1 MAIRIRFLSLVLL
14 VFSIGAGGGG
24 SASRAFFAAF
34 TGTTA
39 HQLSP
44 EGQSALTKMIDSGRL
59 SDLQCPNFSTYQVPV
74 RNFYESTGHDLVWLR
89 DAQLTSQARGLIAL
103 LESADKK
110 GLNPEDYDGPKWAAR
125 VQTLGKNSEYGLIS
139 FDLALTV
146 SAMRYASDVH
156 LGRVNPHEV
165 GVNFDV
171 DAKKINLAEFLK
183 HNVVD
188 TSDVE
193 AAFQQLEP
201 TFPEYLQTEKA
212 LQAYEEQAE
221 DGDAKKSVTTRVN
234 QLELALE
241 RWRWIPFGSSQPVIV
256 VNIPEFQLR
265 AYDEEYN
272 PVMTMRVLDGKA
284 NGKNDTP
291 SFGGR
296 MQSVIFRPYWNVPAS
311 IERAEL
317 LPRIEAN
324 PGYIASHA
332 YEVVGANGRVAGG
345 DVVSGL
351 RSGRLGIRQRP
362 GAHNALGL
370 VKFNFPNEYDVYMHD
385 TPAVKLFSKSQRDLT
400 HGCIRVQKPEELAE
414 WVLRFNS
421 GWDSDRIHAAMEGSG
436 TVPVNLVHPF
446 PVFIVYMTATA
457 DENGEAHF
465 FDDIYGK
472 DEALRRALAQRK
484 ACSGAD

>member
-1 MAIRIRFLSLVLL
+1 MAIRVRFFSLLLL

-24 SASRAFFAAF
+24 PTHSAFFAAL
-34 TGTTA
+34 TGATA
-39 HQLSP
+39 HQLSS
-44 EGQSALTKMIDSGRL
+44 EGQSVLMKMINAGRL
-59 SDLQCPNFSTYQVPV
+59 PDLQCANFSAYELPLQ
-74 RNFYESTGHDLVWLR
+74 NFYESMGRDLVWLH
-89 DAQLTSQARGLIAL
+89 DAELTSQARGLIAL

-110 GLNPEDYDGPKWAAR
+110 GLSPEDYDGPKWAAR
-125 VQTLGKNSEYGLIS
+125 VQTLQRNSSESDLIR
-139 FDLALTV
+139 FDLALTI
-146 SAMRYASDVH
+146 SALRYASDVH
-156 LGRVNPHEV
+156 LGRIDPHQV
-165 GVNFDV
+165 GVNYDV
-171 DAKKINLAEFLK
+171 DAKRIDLAEFLK

-188 TSDVE
+188 APDVT

-221 DGDAKKSVTTRVN
+221 DGEAKKTLTTRVN

-241 RWRWIPFGSSQPVIV
+241 RWRWIPSGSAQPVIV
-256 VNIPEFQLR
+256 VNVPEFQLR
-265 AYDEEYN
+265 AYDEDHHL
-272 PVMTMRVLDGKA
+272 VMTMRVLDGKA

-291 SFGGR
+291 LFGGR

-317 LPRIEAN
+317 LPRIEGN

-332 YEVVGANGRVAGG
+332 YEVVDARGRVAGGG

-351 RSGRLGIRQRP
+351 RSGRLAIRQRP

-385 TPAVKLFSKSQRDLT
+385 TPAVKLFSKSRRDLT

-421 GWDSDRIHAAMEGSG
+421 GWDSDQIHAAMEGSR
-436 TVPVNLVHPF
+436 TVPVSLVHPF

-457 DENGEAHF
+457 DENDEAHF
-465 FDDIYGK
+465 FDDIYGL

-484 ACSGAD
+484 ACSG

>member
-1 MAIRIRFLSLVLL
+1 MLAIRTRFFSLLL
-14 VFSIGAGGGG
+14 LILTIGAGAGRPT
-24 SASRAFFAAF
+24 SHEFFAAL
-34 TGTTA
+34 TGAT
-39 HQLSP
+39 SS
-44 EGQSALTKMIDSGRL
+44 EDQSALMKIIDSGRL
-59 SDLQCPNFSTYQVPV
+59 SELQCPNFSAYQAPV
-74 RNFYESTGHDLVWLR
+74 RNFYESMGRGLVWLR
-89 DAQLTSQARGLIAL
+89 DAELTSQARGLIAL
-103 LESADKK
+103 LETADKK

-125 VQTLGKNSEYGLIS
+125 VQTLGKNSEYGLIG

-146 SAMRYASDVH
+146 SAMRYASDLH
-156 LGRVNPHEV
+156 LGRVDPHQV
-165 GVNFDV
+165 GINYDV
-171 DAKKINLAEFLK
+171 DVKKINLAEFLK
-183 HNVVD
+183 HSVVD
-188 TSDVE
+188 ASDVA

-201 TFPEYLQTEKA
+201 TFPEYLQTEEA

-221 DGDAKKSVTTRVN
+221 DGDARQAVTTRVN

-317 LPRIEAN
+317 LPRIEGN

-332 YEVVGANGRVAGG
+332 YEVVDAHGRVAGG
-345 DVVSGL
+345 NVVSGL
-351 RSGRLGIRQRP
+351 RSGRFAIRQRP

-370 VKFNFPNEYDVYMHD
+370 VKFSFPNEYDVYMHD
-385 TPAVKLFSKSQRDLT
+385 TPMVKLFSKTRRDLT

-421 GWDSDRIHAAMEGSG
+421 GWGRDEVHAAMEGSR
-436 TVPVNLVHPF
+436 TVPVSLVHPF

-465 FDDIYGK
+465 FDDIYGL

-484 ACSGAD
+484 ACSG

>member
-1 MAIRIRFLSLVLL
+1 LAIRTRFFSLLLLVL
-14 VFSIGAGGGG
+14 SIGAGAGRPT
-24 SASRAFFAAF
+24 SHDFFAAL
-34 TGTTA
+34 TGATA

-44 EGQSALTKMIDSGRL
+44 EGQSALMKMIDAGKL
-59 SDLQCPNFSTYQVPV
+59 SELQCPNFSAYQTPV
-74 RNFYESTGHDLVWLR
+74 QNFYESVGHDLVWLHGTE
-89 DAQLTSQARGLIAL
+89 LTNQARAVVAL
-103 LESADKK
+103 LEGADAK
-110 GLNPEDYDGPKWAAR
+110 GLDPEDYDGPKWAER
-125 VQTLGKNSEYGLIS
+125 VQSLGKNSEYGLIS

-146 SAMRYASDVH
+146 SAMRFASDLH
-156 LGRVNPHEV
+156 LGRVNPHQV
-165 GVNFDV
+165 GVNYDV
-171 DAKKINLAEFLK
+171 DGKRINLAEFLK
-183 HNVVD
+183 RSVVD
-188 TSDVE
+188 ASDVA

-201 TFPEYLQTEKA
+201 NFPEYLQTEKA
-212 LQAYEEQAE
+212 LQAYEERAE
-221 DGDAKKSVTTRVN
+221 DGDTKKSMTRVN
-234 QLELALE
+234 QLALALE
-241 RWRWIPFGSSQPVIV
+241 RWRWIPFGNSQPVIV

-317 LPRIEAN
+317 LPRIEGN
-324 PGYIASHA
+324 PGYISSHA
-332 YEVVGANGRVAGG
+332 YEVVDAHGRVGGG

-351 RSGRLGIRQRP
+351 RSGRLAIRQRP
-362 GAHNALGL
+362 GPHNALGL
-370 VKFNFPNEYDVYMHD
+370 VKFSFPNEYDVYMHD

-421 GWDSDRIHAAMEGSG
+421 GWGRDEIHAAMEGSR
-436 TVPVNLVHPF
+436 TIPVNLAHPF

-465 FDDIYGK
+465 FDDIYGL

-484 ACSGAD
+484 ACSG

>member
-1 MAIRIRFLSLVLL
+1 
-14 VFSIGAGGGG
+14 
-24 SASRAFFAAF
+24 
-34 TGTTA
+34 
-39 HQLSP
+39 
-44 EGQSALTKMIDSGRL
+44 
-59 SDLQCPNFSTYQVPV
+59 
-74 RNFYESTGHDLVWLR
+74 
-89 DAQLTSQARGLIAL
+89 
-103 LESADKK
+103 
-110 GLNPEDYDGPKWAAR
+110 
-125 VQTLGKNSEYGLIS
+125 
-139 FDLALTV
+139 
-146 SAMRYASDVH
+146 
-156 LGRVNPHEV
+156 
-165 GVNFDV
+165 
-171 DAKKINLAEFLK
+171 
-183 HNVVD
+183 
-188 TSDVE
+188 
-193 AAFQQLEP
+193 
-201 TFPEYLQTEKA
+201 
-212 LQAYEEQAE
+212 
-221 DGDAKKSVTTRVN
+221 
-234 QLELALE
+234 
-241 RWRWIPFGSSQPVIV
+241 
-256 VNIPEFQLR
+256 
-265 AYDEEYN
+265 
-272 PVMTMRVLDGKA
+272 
-284 NGKNDTP
+284 
-291 SFGGR
+291 
-296 MQSVIFRPYWNVPAS
+296 VPAS

-370 VKFNFPNEYDVYMHD
+370 VKFSFPNQYDVYMHD

-436 TVPVNLVHPF
+436 TVPVNLAHPF

-484 ACSGAD
+484 ACSG